1 MSVGLMTKHRLLFPA
16 LLSVFVTG
24 CAQTVSMFPTA
35 GPLKNQT
42 PLPVLQAKADNITS
56 NSGKFSVTY
65 PNGDKCV
72 GRWSSVAPQMTSVS
86 WGSLFSQYGA
96 ISGVATSVS
105 NLPGINRGEAVA
117 VCGSG
122 NQLTVEFYTGSGTAN
137 GLGVAKDE
145 QGNIFKLIF

>member
-1 MSVGLMTKHRLLFPA
+1 MIAKTRKKSAITAMALFA
-16 LLSVFVTG
+16 WLAG
-24 CAQTVSMFPTA
+24 CSQTVSMFPMS
-35 GPLKNQT
+35 GPLKESR
-42 PLPVLQAKADNITS
+42 PAPVLKAKADNISS

-65 PNGDKCV
+65 PNGDQCT
-72 GRWSSVAPQMTSVS
+72 GRWSSVAPQMTSVG

-96 ISGVATSVS
+96 ISGISTSVS

-122 NQLTVEFYTGSGTAN
+122 NQISVEFYTGSGTAN
-137 GLGVAKDE
+137 GVGVAKDE